1 MAQASFAELEHDLK
15 KRRTRRELFLEK
27 MDKLVPWERLER
39 RIEPFYAKAGRGRR
53 PYPLSVMPRVHC
65 VQLFYNLSDPGMEDL
80 LYEVESVRRFVGLR
94 LTEALP
100 DETTILNFRHL
111 LEKHGLGEGLFEEI
125 NAHLASRGHR
135 LRTGTIVDASI
146 IDAPSST
153 KNRRRARDP
162 EMHRTKKGKQWYFG
176 MKAHIGVDAGSGLA
190 HSLTTTA
197 ANASDVTQAGAL
209 LHGAETTAWGDAGYQ
224 GVEKRPEHRDGGV
237 EWRVAMKPGR
247 RRLLGEGVAE
257 EAAEKRKASVR
268 AKVEHPFLYVKRHFG
283 YPMQHEPSRFLRH
296 LQVAVELHRGHAFEA
311 GHLQVDSKRPFP
323 QRHLRPLHRGP
334 HPHRKAAAAGRA
346 PVRHVARSLGCLGA
360 TATRAMTAGRPDIR
374 LEPCGRRRLIGEH
387 IAQLDQAYTLSV
399 RLPRSLFR
407 HGQSPSCLSVTLR
420 PRRYMYSICSV

>member
-53 PYPLSVMPRVHC
+53 PYPLSAMLRVHC

-268 AKVEHPFLYVKRHFG
+268 AKVEHPFPVREAALRLRQGALPGRGEEQAAHRVAAGVLESADRRPLRDG
-283 YPMQHEPSRFLRH
+283 MTGEQSARRWRDGGEGGGSTRISPVRSVSRDQSSPRP
-296 LQVAVELHRGHAFEA
+296 VGNIVELQIQAASPPRNREHGVV
-311 GHLQVDSKRPFP
+311 QTFP
-323 QRHLRPLHRGP
+323 REGLIKLRVP
-334 HPHRKAAAAGRA
+334 
-346 PVRHVARSLGCLGA
+346 
-360 TATRAMTAGRPDIR
+360 
-374 LEPCGRRRLIGEH
+374 
-387 IAQLDQAYTLSV
+387 
-399 RLPRSLFR
+399 
-407 HGQSPSCLSVTLR
+407 
-420 PRRYMYSICSV
+420 

>member
-53 PYPLSVMPRVHC
+53 PYPLSVMLRVHC

-162 EMHRTKKGKQWYFG
+162 EMHQTKKGKQWYFG

-190 HSLTTTA
+190 HSLT
-197 ANASDVTQAGAL
+197 
-209 LHGAETTAWGDAGYQ
+209 TTAWGDAGYQ

-283 YPMQHEPSRFLRH
+283 YAKVRYRG
-296 LQVAVELHRGHAFEA
+296 VAKNR
-311 GHLQVDSKRPFP
+311 
-323 QRHLRPLHRGP
+323 QRIALLLGFSNLLI
-334 HPHRKAAAAGRA
+334 AGRY
-346 PVRHVARSLGCLGA
+346 A
-360 TATRAMTAGRPDIR
+360 TG
-374 LEPCGRRRLIGEH
+374 
-387 IAQLDQAYTLSV
+387 
-399 RLPRSLFR
+399 
-407 HGQSPSCLSVTLR
+407 
-420 PRRYMYSICSV
+420 